1 MKDPCTIC
9 EIFITGLACD
19 LSKCPVSAMKK
30 ENERLRKENERLRK
44 ENERLRKENKSLRL
58 EMSYMSS
65 RNTIGDCHEMGA
77 W

>member
-9 EIFITGLACD
+9 ENFITGLACD
-19 LSKCPVSAMKK
+19 LSKCPVFAMKK
-30 ENERLRKENERLRK
+30 ENERLR
-44 ENERLRKENKSLRL
+44 L

-65 RNTIGDCHEMGA
+65 PNTIGDCHEMGA

>member
-9 EIFITGLACD
+9 ENFIHGLACD
-19 LSKCPVSAMKK
+19 LSKCPVFIMKK
-30 ENERLRKENERLRK
+30 ENETLKRENER
-44 ENERLRKENKSLRL
+44 LRL

-65 RNTIGDCHEMGA
+65 PNTIGDCHEMGA

>member
-44 ENERLRKENKSLRL
+44 ENKSLRL